1 MPVISI
7 VGSCK
12 NEEDNINELYS
23 QISQLFDNEL
33 NSQNLELIFIDNAST
48 DKTVKIIKEICKK
61 DNRVKLIENVKDYG
75 QDKSP
80 YHAFIQSSGDYVVPI
95 VTDLQDPIKIINQLY
110 SEIQNSDYDMILAV
124 PIVEKDGFNFL
135 QKNARAKKARIHFF
149 GIYESPKDTNS
160 IFLQAKNAQTCAN
173 SKC

>member
-33 NSQNLELIFIDNAST
+33 KSQNLELIFIDNAST

-110 SEIQNSDYDMILAV
+110 SEIQDSDYVMILAV

-135 QKNARAKKARIHFF
+135 KK
-149 GIYESPKDTNS
+149 IYYKFMSYATKEAT
-160 IFLQAKNAQTCAN
+160 
-173 SKC
+173 

>member
-33 NSQNLELIFIDNAST
+33 KSQNLELIFIDNAST

-61 DNRVKLIENVKDYG
+61 DKRK
-75 QDKSP
+75 
-80 YHAFIQSSGDYVVPI
+80 
-95 VTDLQDPIKIINQLY
+95 TII
-110 SEIQNSDYDMILAV
+110 SFNSDF
-124 PIVEKDGFNFL
+124 KDVRL
-135 QKNARAKKARIHFF
+135 
-149 GIYESPKDTNS
+149 
-160 IFLQAKNAQTCAN
+160 
-173 SKC
+173 

>member
-33 NSQNLELIFIDNAST
+33 KSQNLELIFIDNVST

-135 QKNARAKKARIHFF
+135 KKIYYYNLFF
-149 GIYESPKDTNS
+149 CLNQIVY
-160 IFLQAKNAQTCAN
+160 
-173 SKC
+173 